1 MATPTDVAERALDAV
16 NPPELKVE
24 KQDLVEQ
31 RMKRGK
37 ERLSG
42 LAPSRKEAIAFAE
55 NEHYVSLGKEERL
68 AKLDTVPIA
77 QGGEKPDHR
86 VRISRDIISP
96 VLKSKISA
104 TTQRTPSYES
114 IATSPDPE
122 DFSGSK
128 LAEKVAIGGY
138 ELWRL
143 RKANKK
149 LVWNALVTKEGFI
162 RPYWNP
168 NVGPFIENEITE
180 TVMGPEGPEEVPT
193 GQTEAVGM
201 GEVGVQVYSG
211 LEVSYE
217 DGVDFEDSPWY
228 LIENARPVEEVEK
241 EPGFQGKLNADADAS
256 DSPAKKK
263 GSKLVMV
270 SEYLE
275 RPCPDWPEG
284 RRLIFANG
292 KVIFPEEA
300 YPLRSADG
308 EVVDEPCLHR
318 LTYDIDSKG
327 EGKGLVS
334 SMIESVRQYDQA
346 GNKILEWIQLTLVP
360 RLLAEEGTMVTEPDD
375 TPGGIDE
382 YNILTGQNKPEWQK
396 PGEVPRELF
405 ELQDRAQLELANITQ
420 DGQPAAAKAE
430 SGKQAQAIL
439 QNAAVAWQDFV
450 EDYAEIQGRVMR
462 DCLTLVQLH
471 YTEDRLVKFRGRTG
485 WESIE
490 EFKGTDIRGQTDLRV
505 NAASLEPRTRATNE
519 QRIMNIANMFPGHFP
534 PEVLISALEGGS
546 AEKLIEGYEDDVS
559 RVNRIISLIR
569 SGGFWDMPMRPV
581 FPGEEAPKINPETG
595 EVEMQPTGQME
606 PVMQGTGVLNELGE
620 EEQVEIGQRPV
631 MQPVMETE
639 LPGWMPRAFVD
650 NVGVWKSVMG
660 TWMKTDDW
668 EKLDEAAQRA
678 SMDVFQALLQTE
690 EKEAQRQQMMQSEMA
705 ASAGMK
711 NAARPPGK
719 PMPSLPRL
727 EEGEG

>member
-1 MATPTDVAERALDAV
+1 MAEQALDQA
-16 NPPELKVE
+16 NPPEIKVE
-24 KQDLVEQ
+24 KQSLVEE
-31 RMKRGK
+31 RKKRGK
-37 ERLSG
+37 ERLAR
-42 LAPSRKEAIAFAE
+42 LAPPRKEATAFAE
-55 NEHYVSLGKEERL
+55 NEHYVSLGKENKLVRL
-68 AKLDTVPIA
+68 STVPVA

-86 VRISRDIISP
+86 VRLSRDIVSP

-104 TTQRTPSYES
+104 VTQRTPSYES
-114 IATSPDPE
+114 TSTSPDQE
-122 DFSGSK
+122 DFSAAK
-128 LAEKVAIGGY
+128 LAEKIAAGGY

-168 NVGPFIENEITE
+168 NVGPFIEIDKTVE
-180 TVMGPEGPEEVPT
+180 VMGPEGPEDVPT
-193 GQTEAVGM
+193 EETETIGM
-201 GEVGVQVYSG
+201 GEVGIQTYSG
-211 LEVSYE
+211 LEVSGE
-217 DGVDFEDSPWY
+217 DGVDFEDSRWY
-228 LIENARPVEEVEK
+228 LIENARPLEEVEK
-241 EPGFQGKLNADADAS
+241 EPGFTGKKLTADAESS
-256 DSPAKKK
+256 DSPASKK

-275 RPCPDWPEG
+275 RPCPEWPEG
-284 RRLIFANG
+284 RRLIFANDRI
-292 KVIFPEEA
+292 IFPEEA
-300 YPLRSADG
+300 YPLRDAQG
-308 EVVDEPCLHR
+308 QIVDEPCLHR
-318 LTYDIDSKG
+318 LTYDIDAKG

-334 SMIESVRQYDQA
+334 SMLESVRQYDQA
-346 GNKILEWIQLTLVP
+346 GNKILEWVQLTLVP

-382 YNILTGQNKPEWQK
+382 YNSLAGGNKPEWQK
-396 PGEVPRELF
+396 NPGVPRELF
-405 ELQDRAQLELANITQ
+405 ELQDRSQLELANITQ

-471 YTEDRLVKFRGRTG
+471 YSEDRLVKFRGRTG
-485 WESIE
+485 WEGVAD
-490 EFKGTDIRGQTDLRV
+490 FKGADLRNQTDVRV

-519 QRIMNIANMFPGHFP
+519 QRIMNIANMFPGYFP

-559 RVNRIISLIR
+559 RINRIISLIR
-569 SGGFWDMPMRPV
+569 SGGFWDMPKRPV
-581 FPGEEAPKINPETG
+581 FPGEEAPKINPLTG
-595 EVEMQPTGQME
+595 EVEWVQPPREAVFSE
-606 PVMQGTGVLNELGE
+606 PSIDPETGVEVPPQE
-620 EEQVEIGQRPV
+620 VEPAFPGI
-631 MQPVMETE
+631 PVMETE

-650 NVGVWKSVMG
+650 NVGVWKSVLG

-668 EKLDEAAQRA
+668 ENNLDPAGQRA
-678 SMDVFQALLQTE
+678 TMDVFQALLESEQ
-690 EKEAQRQQMMQSEMA
+690 KEAQRKQAMQSEMA
-705 ASAGMK
+705 ASAGMQ

-719 PMPSLPRL
+719 PMPSLPAL
-727 EEGEG
+727 EQQPE